1 MPAASVF
8 DLLGPERKV
17 KMNFKWK
24 GGVAGT
30 VGFLVVGLAGWVYA
44 QGQAAQTARPQMSEE
59 VFKDIRVL
67 KGIPVDEFMDVM
79 GMFSASLG
87 YCCTDCHVKE
97 AVGNVGA
104 FAQQT
109 PKIQIAR
116 RMITMVNTLNT
127 TSFGGA
133 KRVSCF
139 TCHHG
144 SDTPEIAPDL
154 RLQYGTPPEPDPN
167 AMTVATS
174 TESPRPL
181 FDKYIQA
188 IGGVERLANFTSLT
202 ATGTYTGYET
212 GSGPVKLEI
221 YAKAPNQRTTILKM
235 PGEDSVRVYDGVNG
249 WVAGPERTTPLTMLS
264 GPNLFGARIEAIVL
278 FPTRIQQDFNQWR
291 SGNAMIGDE
300 EVAVAQGIKTGQL
313 PVNFYFGKSTGLL
326 RRVMRW
332 NQTAVGPVPTQ
343 TDFED
348 YRDVSGIK
356 IPFRTIVTW
365 TDGKS
370 TIELEEVRL
379 NVPIEAARFAKP
391 APARPRR

>member
-1 MPAASVF
+1 MVGWRR
-8 DLLGPERKV
+8 LRKV
-17 KMNFKWK
+17 KMNFRWK
-24 GGVAGT
+24 GPV
-30 VGFLVVGLAGWVYA
+30 LCVVGLMGLGSLVY
-44 QGQAAQTARPQMSEE
+44 GRTQAAQPVRPQMAEE
-59 VFKDIRVL
+59 AFKDIRVL

-104 FAQQT
+104 FALQT
-109 PKIQIAR
+109 PKIQTAR
-116 RMITMVNTLNT
+116 RMITMVNIINAS
-127 TSFGGA
+127 SFGGA

-144 SDTPEIAPDL
+144 SDMPDVAPDL

-167 AMTVATS
+167 AMGIATS

-181 FDKYIQA
+181 FEKYIQA
-188 IGGVERLANFTSLT
+188 IGGGQRLASFTSFV

-235 PGEDSVRVYDGVNG
+235 PEEDSIRVYDGTNG
-249 WVAGPERTTPLTMLS
+249 WIAGPERTTPLATLT
-264 GPNLFGARIEAIVL
+264 GPNLFGTRLEAITS
-278 FPTRIQQDFNQWR
+278 FPTGIQPEFTGWR
-291 SGNAMIGDE
+291 SGTAVIDDQE
-300 EVAVAQGIKTGQL
+300 FSVAQGIKTGQL
-313 PVNFYFGKSTGLL
+313 PVNFYFDKSTGLL
-326 RRVMRW
+326 KRIMRW

-343 TDFED
+343 TDYDD

-356 IPFRTIVTW
+356 LPFRTIITW
-365 TDGKS
+365 TDGRS
-370 TIELEEVRL
+370 MIELKEVRP
-379 NVPIEAARFAKP
+379 NVPIEAARFGKP
-391 APARPRR
+391 APAKPRR